1 MNVKPCSNVL
11 DGEFDVVV
19 FVNDGIKSLGSNF
32 AAIEKAFTAYE
43 KVKHATPSSIYLPL
57 CFQSFTL

>member
-1 MNVKPCSNVL
+1 MYVKPCSNVL

-43 KVKHATPSSIYLPL
+43 KVKNAPPRSSNFP
-57 CFQSFTL
+57 FVSSV